1 MKRQRILTSVLTLAL
16 LLALTVGLS
25 RAQGP
30 EPLAALGTG
39 FTYQGFLTDGGN
51 PASGSYDFRF
61 ILYDAEI
68 GGSQVGTIV
77 NRDDVAVT
85 DGLFTVELDFGTAV
99 FTGDAL

>member
-51 PASGSYDFRF
+51 PLAGATISDSSCMTPRSGGAS
-61 ILYDAEI
+61 
-68 GGSQVGTIV
+68 
-77 NRDDVAVT
+77 
-85 DGLFTVELDFGTAV
+85 
-99 FTGDAL
+99 